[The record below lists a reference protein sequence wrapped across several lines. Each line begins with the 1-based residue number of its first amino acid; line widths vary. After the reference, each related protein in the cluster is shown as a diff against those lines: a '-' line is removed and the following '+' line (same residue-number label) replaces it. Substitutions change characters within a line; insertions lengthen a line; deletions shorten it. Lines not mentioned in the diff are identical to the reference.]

1 MAKKFKIKIKI
12 LCTVPVLRKNFH
24 IFLFSSLYHSTK
36 YSLRSSVRQL
46 YAAAQRKTALKYGVN
61 RRQIQ
66 KWLAQESS
74 LRTGQQE
81 SSLRDSTGSR
91 DLEEEEEE
99 MEEEEMV
106 GTVPEPVELYHHHP
120 SYRHKVRVFR
130 GFLQNK
136 RRHSGAAFP

>member
-1 MAKKFKIKIKI
+1 
-12 LCTVPVLRKNFH
+12 VL
-24 IFLFSSLYHSTK
+24 
-36 YSLRSSVRQL
+36 
-46 YAAAQRKTALKYGVN
+46 AAQRKTALKYGVN

-106 GTVPEPVELYHHHP
+106 GTLPEPVELYHHHP
-120 SYRHKVRVFR
+120 SYRHKVSAFC
-130 GFLQNK
+130 GFSRNK
-136 RRHSGAAFP
+136 RRHSEAAFP